1 MPYEIQKETRKI
13 IIDVILNT
21 DISKH
26 FTLLTELKTK
36 LGNNFPTEALEDR
49 TLIMSLTLRT
59 ASNFKVIRD
68 RNTFFKWM
76 EKMFEEFY
84 KQGEMEKT
92 LELPISK
99 FMDRENSNKE
109 KAFANYLSVVCKPLF
124 VTVLIM
130 VDSEEI
136 NTIIFKEGIDK
147 NKKHLEQRI
156 DESSAK

>member
-84 KQGEMEKT
+84 KQGDMEKT

-147 NKKHLEQRI
+147 KV
-156 DESSAK
+156 